1 MVARLLLSGPLR
13 RPPVVLG
20 NLASSPLKLGGLLE
34 VFLFAR
40 CLHPATTEATLE
52 SHDIHQRTANT
63 VFLSCI
69 TRAMAMSGIPK
80 IVRVHYVFPVG

>member
-1 MVARLLLSGPLR
+1 MLLL
-13 RPPVVLG
+13 
-20 NLASSPLKLGGLLE
+20 
-34 VFLFAR
+34 FTR

-52 SHDIHQRTANT
+52 SHDIRQRTANT

-80 IVRVHYVFPVG
+80 IVRVHHVFPVGWVENEWVRRLTRIF